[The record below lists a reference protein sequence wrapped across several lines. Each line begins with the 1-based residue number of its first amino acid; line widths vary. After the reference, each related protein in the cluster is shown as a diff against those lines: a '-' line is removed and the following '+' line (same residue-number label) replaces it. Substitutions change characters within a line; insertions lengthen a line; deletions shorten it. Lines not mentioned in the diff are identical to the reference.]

1 MNEFKNKNV
10 DRNKDLENY
19 KEEFKKI
26 TSFSEKLIKEN
37 SYEPLQFYG
46 IILCYL
52 NYYDFETFL
61 ELLDKLYL
69 KNTDILFEILLIYKI
84 HFKNPFIKD
93 NEFYIKFINYS
104 TGRIFY
110 EFYERALPY
119 LNELKTYLEVIDKNR
134 EKILK
139 IKEFKPI
146 AIRDFTFNLKKV
158 KDFQDI
164 INLIENILNFSE
176 EKERLL
182 IVFPNVFW
190 ETLLNNCKESTEDN
204 ITICYQ
210 LREKFEK
217 YYELVNKLYQN
228 KDNKFKKEANDYHER
243 DDYGFL
249 LDKII
254 KKFIKDN
261 KDIDN
266 VGILNVM

>member
-1 MNEFKNKNV
+1 M
-10 DRNKDLENY
+10 
-19 KEEFKKI
+19 
-26 TSFSEKLIKEN
+26 
-37 SYEPLQFYG
+37 
-46 IILCYL
+46 
-52 NYYDFETFL
+52 
-61 ELLDKLYL
+61 
-69 KNTDILFEILLIYKI
+69 
-84 HFKNPFIKD
+84 
-93 NEFYIKFINYS
+93 
-104 TGRIFY
+104 
-110 EFYERALPY
+110 
-119 LNELKTYLEVIDKNR
+119 
-134 EKILK
+134 
-139 IKEFKPI
+139 
-146 AIRDFTFNLKKV
+146 KKV

-182 IVFPNVFW
+182 IVFPNLFW
-190 ETLLNNCKESTEDN
+190 ETLLNNCKESNEDN

-266 VGILNVM
+266 VGILNVMKFDIFYTNDKYINKRSIEIFDKINFDKIDKEFIDLFKKNNFEITFQNNINDFLDKLCSKINTIYDFEKIINLINVKNLSTNIEIYIDLLIDKYDSLNINHYLSKLKEEELEKVISIISDLTNFLYLNQKNLNFLSQKIDKLDKKIKALIYIR